1 MKTIFILEDEDSIR
15 DVLNVLF
22 SIEGYNVLEAS
33 NITDFSKLHGE
44 SEVNLYILDVRLPDG
59 SGIDVCNGLK
69 NSSSE
74 TPILMMSAHAKT
86 IEIDKR
92 CNPNA
97 FISKPFDI
105 DDLLASVRNL
115 IGPA

>member
-22 SIEGYNVLEAS
+22 SIEGYNILEAS
-33 NITDFSKLHGE
+33 NITDFNKLHGE
-44 SEVNLYILDVRLPDG
+44 SEVDLYILDVRLPDG

-69 NSSSE
+69 NGSSE

-86 IEIDKR
+86 IEIDKK
-92 CNPNA
+92 CNPNL